1 MLGAIPTIVLFTITY
16 VAYRVIVHKP
26 LLRMLAERRARTQGA
41 VEKAQQDMASAEAK
55 TSEYE
60 RQLREAR
67 MEIRKAQEARRHK
80 GIEERTAMA
89 QQVRAEA
96 EQRVEA
102 ERASLSQDV
111 ERAKA
116 EIESHAESLAQEVV
130 AAVMKTR
137 QTVGA
142 GQR

>member
-80 GIEERTAMA
+80 WIEERTAMA